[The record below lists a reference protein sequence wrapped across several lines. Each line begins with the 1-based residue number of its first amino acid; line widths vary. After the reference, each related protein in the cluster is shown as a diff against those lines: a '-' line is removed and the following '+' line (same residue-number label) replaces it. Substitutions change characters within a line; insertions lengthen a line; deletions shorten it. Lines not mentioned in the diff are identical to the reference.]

1 MTSAYDSQHGFAVR
15 LRAARAC
22 LFCHPQKS
30 KGCQRVAC
38 VFCMTPESRPIVIIG
53 GGVIGSAIAYFLTL
67 QQPQCPVVVVER
79 DPTYARASSA
89 LSASSIRQQFSTD
102 INIQMSAYGIGFL
115 RDVGRLLACDGDV
128 PAIGLHEGGY
138 LYLATPEGE
147 ATLREN
153 HVLQKQHG
161 ADVALLSP
169 AQLQERFGWLALQG
183 VSLGSLGLSGEGWFD
198 GYQLLMALRKKAQ
211 RQGVRYVADEAV
223 GFEMVGTDGVQH
235 VHAVRLQSGEIIPCR
250 FAVNAGGPW
259 AAAIASWA
267 GIDLP
272 VVGKRRTVFHL
283 ASPAALPGCPLLID
297 TSGIWLRPEGQ
308 GFICGFAPA
317 AGNDADFAPLEPEYD
332 AFENLVWPTLAERI
346 PGFEALRLQGAW
358 AGYYEMNTFDHNALV
373 GLHPECDNLV
383 FANGFSGHGLQQS
396 PAVGR
401 GLAELMLTGRYQSL
415 DLSPVSIQRW
425 VDKRPLLEKNVI

>member
-1 MTSAYDSQHGFAVR
+1 MTSDSQH
-15 LRAARAC
+15 
-22 LFCHPQKS
+22 
-30 KGCQRVAC
+30 
-38 VFCMTPESRPIVIIG
+38 PIVIIG

-67 QQPQCPVVVVER
+67 LQPGCKVVVVER

-102 INIQMSAYGIGFL
+102 INIQISAFGIGFL
-115 RDVGRLLACDGDV
+115 RNVGTLLACHGDV
-128 PAIGLHEGGY
+128 PDIGLHEGGY
-138 LYLATPEGE
+138 LYLATAAGE

-169 AQLQERFGWLALQG
+169 AQLHERFDWLALSD
-183 VSLGSLGLSGEGWFD
+183 VVLGSLGLSGEGWFD
-198 GYQLLMALRKKAQ
+198 GYLLLTALRKKAQ
-211 RQGVRYVADEAV
+211 SQGVRYVADEAV
-223 GFEMVGTDGVQH
+223 GFDMAASDGAQH
-235 VHAVRLQSGEIIPCR
+235 VNAVRLKSGDILHCR
-250 FAVNAGGPW
+250 YAVNAGGPW
-259 AAAIASWA
+259 AAAIAGWA

-272 VVGKRRTVFHL
+272 VVGRRRTVFHL

-297 TSGIWLRPEGQ
+297 TSGIWLRPEGK

-332 AFENLVWPTLAERI
+332 AFDNHVWPTLAERI
-346 PGFEALRLQGAW
+346 PGFEALRMQGAW
-358 AGYYEMNTFDHNALV
+358 AGYYEMNTFDHNAIV

-383 FANGFSGHGLQQS
+383 FANGFSGHGLQQC

-415 DLSPVSIQRW
+415 DLSPVSIQRL
-425 VDKRPLLEKNVI
+425 VDNRPLLEKNVI